1 MPRATPRAAC
11 DSPETSEQWGP
22 TLPFRAGS
30 RAAQGPVSRATPRF
44 VCIRTCR
51 THSHAPIAVRPLFHT
66 SLSPVLPTGSCACL
80 SRAHAS
86 ELSREVSVKVILLRV
101 RMLQNST
108 WVFYY
113 FFGHGQ
119 KSGLCIGRGQK
130 SALCIGFRW
139 KSGPSP
145 PLRDAPARTLSQKAS
160 SRVRL
165 RFEAPQGDFRTYTQ
179 SRFLASTYTQSRFLA
194 RSGARG
200 KSVRLR
206 ATRNLSATDPLEWKQ
221 GARPKRRRGSA
232 VGAPGVDRR
241 GARNPAAEALETR
254 PKRRRGSAVGALGST
269 EKALETRPQRRKKAR
284 LADELQPLNSGST
297 FRILIRSAAQCK
309 AGSQKR

>member
-1 MPRATPRAAC
+1 MPPPSCFAQGPAPRATPRRRASSGGRLCRFA
-11 DSPETSEQWGP
+11 QGP
-22 TLPFRAGS
+22 VPRRVPCRAGS
-30 RAAQGPVSRATPRF
+30 RFAQGPVSRATPRAAR
-44 VCIRTCR
+44 IRTCR

-66 SLSPVLPTGSCACL
+66 CLSPVLPTGSCACL

-113 FFGHGQ
+113 FFGRGQ

-145 PLRDAPARTLSQKAS
+145 PLRDAHVRMPSQKPS
-160 SRVRL
+160 SQACL
-165 RFEAPQGDFRTYTQ
+165 RFKAPQGDFRTYTQ

-200 KSVRLR
+200 KSVRLW
-206 ATRNLSATDPLEWKQ
+206 ATRNLSATDPSN
-221 GARPKRRRGSA
+221 GSRGL
-232 VGAPGVDRR
+232 DRR
-241 GARNPAAEALETR
+241 GIGTR
-254 PKRRRGSAVGALGST
+254 L
-269 EKALETRPQRRKKAR
+269 
-284 LADELQPLNSGST
+284 
-297 FRILIRSAAQCK
+297 
-309 AGSQKR
+309 